1 MAKARAGK
9 KAAQKKSMPSKAKK
23 APPKRKPAPKK
34 AVKPK
39 TLPPPHPPIKP
50 AVAPSSQP
58 ISPSLP
64 PPPPQ
69 LPQAAPPEPETAGP
83 VGAPESHTPVPGG
96 VLSPALDLL
105 PMWEDR
111 ERLRRFMSEEGLSFS
126 APEKGSSDFSSASRF
141 LSASGKK
148 ADAAQQGYVI
158 ISCADRGGKPVA
170 AMDGYLIGNV
180 LVLMRARVT
189 VQANKRALHILL
201 YAAALARAKP
211 SYVVLAEPRAF
222 SFEAA
227 CRLIFMGRGLGMSA
241 IPLSHKSLLFLI
253 RRVGRESDPIADG
266 KEIAGALKPLV
277 ALFSGLETPIG
288 EIERKDMVALV
299 PLPNSPDTREHL
311 HELKD
316 AVLALG
322 LPAESLDKV
331 LQRLAEDYVLDRKD
345 ISPESF

>member
-9 KAAQKKSMPSKAKK
+9 KAAHTKPMPSKAKK
-23 APPKRKPAPKK
+23 APPQRKSAPKK
-34 AVKPK
+34 VAKPK
-39 TLPPPHPPIKP
+39 KLPPTKRS
-50 AVAPSSQP
+50 ASPSSQS
-58 ISPSLP
+58 ISQSLP

-69 LPQAAPPEPETAGP
+69 LPQAAQPGPAPEAGSLVSAPEPNLP
-83 VGAPESHTPVPGG
+83 APEGLLT
-96 VLSPALDLL
+96 PALDLL

-126 APEKGSSDFSSASRF
+126 APAKGTSDFTKASAF
-141 LSASGKK
+141 LAANKK
-148 ADAAQQGYVI
+148 ADATMPGYLL
-158 ISCADRGGKPVA
+158 ISGKDRGGKLVA
-170 AMDGYLIGNV
+170 AMDGYIFGNV
-180 LVLMRARVT
+180 LVVMRARVP
-189 VQANKRALHILL
+189 VQANRRGLHILL

-222 SFEAA
+222 SFESA

-277 ALFSGLETPIG
+277 ALFSGLETPIA
-288 EIERKDMVALV
+288 EIEGKDLVALV

-322 LPAESLDKV
+322 LPAESLGKV
-331 LQRLAEDYVLDRKD
+331 LQKLAEEYVLDRKD